1 MSDNDTPQIPEDH
14 DAEVEAVT
22 EAADAGAEALEDLA
36 HDVEHDPD
44 ATVAEAL
51 PADEP
56 AASADGYE
64 NTAVTE
70 VEEMADD
77 NDLGEIPSEGA
88 AASLDDAED
97 APESGTRSALEDL
110 DAQLGTAASAV
121 AETTSAMDVA
131 ADALVQTPG
140 DQPGP
145 DVDDVPD
152 EQDLRV
158 SPEDQAITADAVDDL
173 LPSGTENLTTD
184 ADDLAVDPDMTRD
197 QAADLLP
204 TGTETPDR
212 DSIPEAGTETG
223 GSPETLGT
231 EVDESG
237 VIVVDSDSD
246 DDAGDPDDADAAGS
260 SDEVSASEGDIVLAD
275 ADTEETVA
283 YDDPNKRPGKWFVV
297 HTQSGYEKK
306 VTANLNA
313 RIQSM
318 NMEDKIYEIV
328 IPMEEVDE
336 YKNGKK
342 QTVMKKVF
350 PGYLLVRCRMDDES
364 WYCVRNTP
372 GITGFVGQQQKGQ
385 KPTPLSRR
393 EVHKFLTPKT
403 EGADAAP
410 RRKAKLDYEE
420 GESVRVKEGPFA
432 DFTGEIAEINA
443 DHLKLKVLVNI
454 FGRETL
460 VEMDFS
466 QVAKL

>member
-1 MSDNDTPQIPEDH
+1 MVLLIVSDMTDNNDSN
-14 DAEVEAVT
+14 
-22 EAADAGAEALEDLA
+22 L
-36 HDVEHDPD
+36 
-44 ATVAEAL
+44 
-51 PADEP
+51 DE
-56 AASADGYE
+56 
-64 NTAVTE
+64 
-70 VEEMADD
+70 
-77 NDLGEIPSEGA
+77 
-88 AASLDDAED
+88 
-97 APESGTRSALEDL
+97 L
-110 DAQLGTAASAV
+110 DARLH
-121 AETTSAMDVA
+121 EVA
-131 ADALVQTPG
+131 ADADASAAALETAVADLAG
-140 DQPGP
+140 DAEATVAGNLPTDDAPVEGYEKAAVADLDELASAERESHDAASGV
-145 DVDDVPD
+145 DVSSDPAA
-152 EQDLRV
+152 E
-158 SPEDQAITADAVDDL
+158 ADAPD
-173 LPSGTENLTTD
+173 TEI
-184 ADDLAVDPDMTRD
+184 APASP
-197 QAADLLP
+197 ADLLP
-204 TGTETPDR
+204 TGDANLVAETDAQALFADDVELTTDQAR
-212 DSIPEAGTETG
+212 DLLPAGDTTSG
-223 GSPETLGT
+223 DTPVDDSALDGDAATD
-231 EVDESG
+231 EVDG
-237 VIVVDSDSD
+237 TSDEGSD
-246 DDAGDPDDADAAGS
+246 VATTSTDGDDRSASDGSDAEDDPDLAAADGAEA
-260 SDEVSASEGDIVLAD
+260 EAIEI
-275 ADTEETVA
+275 
-283 YDDPNKRPGKWFVV
+283 DDPNKRPGKWFVV

-350 PGYLLVRCRMDDES
+350 PGYLLVRCQMDDES

-393 EVHKFLTPKT
+393 EVKTFLTPKT
-403 EGADAAP
+403 EGVEAAP

-443 DHLKLKVLVNI
+443 DHMKLKVLVNI